1 MSRSIDGF
9 LSPAALADTARQAGE
24 IGFVALGMALVVIV
38 GGIDLSV
45 GSMFALCDFCALFC
59 LNVLD
64 WPVPAVIVATLVCG
78 AVLGAVNGVLIGY
91 LRLRAFITTLIT
103 LIIYRSAY
111 DLLLFDYSNKIAAAF
126 PDFPSWNFIGGGDL
140 FGVPSVALVYIVVA
154 VFGHVFLTRLRPGWH
169 VTAIGGSRRSAYNSG
184 IPVRRT
190 IALCY
195 VASGALTAIG
205 ALFFAARLGTVGG
218 DVGVGLEVTVLTA
231 TVLGGISLGGGKG
244 SVAKALVGTL
254 IVLLVT
260 NGLTTMSVRGGV
272 NRMVLA
278 GILLVAATIDIRWL
292 KNRTRIISKVYV
304 SPTYHG
310 LAALTSTEPGKGG
323 AFAQNDKLRDVTLIG
338 LGRIEA
344 PEDVILDRHDNLYA
358 GSRHGDII
366 RFLAPD
372 YEQMEVFA
380 HIGGQPLG
388 MAFDR
393 ADNLYVC
400 IGGMG
405 LYRITP
411 DRKVEKATDETNRS
425 LSSVN
430 DDSRLRLAD
439 DLDIADDGRIF
450 FSEATVR
457 YEMHE
462 WPVDG
467 LEARGNG
474 RIICYDPN
482 TGTTQHRVA
491 RTEIPQRH
499 LHRQRRAVDPVRR
512 NLRLLHQALLVRR
525 PEERHDRDR
534 DRQSAGLSRQHQ
546 PRLRRQLLAGDGR
559 HAQPRARPRLED
571 AGLPPRMGKR
581 VPIDE
586 WLFPNINTGCV
597 IKFNEQGEMLEF
609 ALGPARRQPSDD
621 HLDARASR
629 LSLSRRHRQQPDRP
643 LQARRRRPELR
654 PVRPALG
661 QSLMIAAVRDFVDR
675 LLGRGDATITVPSFD
690 GALEAQPD
698 AGTGRDGR
706 ARSRRLKISPPT
718 ARRSTSPT
726 ARRCCA
732 LRPDPPRRSGRFD
745 KTITALCCLPDG
757 GLAVALDG
765 REVRVFA
772 TPTAERADATLSDPS
787 DERDQRAGAGAE
799 WNADRDRRLGDAP
812 VRAVGARPDGARPHR
827 PGAVPRHRHR
837 QDAHPRLRTALRLRR
852 LRRRRRTVWSAKAGG
867 IA

>member
-1 MSRSIDGF
+1 MQEALIRLRYRYWPDHLLGEILSKRWTETAIPVIVLLIVGLVLGRSIDNF
-9 LSPAALADTARQAGE
+9 FSPGALADTARQAGE
-24 IGFVALGMALVVIV
+24 IGFVVLAMALVVIV

-45 GSMFALCDFCALFC
+45 GSMFALCDFCALYC
-59 LNVLD
+59 LNVLG
-64 WPVPAVIVATLVCG
+64 WPVPAVIVATIVCG
-78 AVLGAVNGVLIGY
+78 LALGSVNGFLIGY

-111 DLLLFDYSNKIAAAF
+111 DLLLVDNSNKIASAF

-140 FGVPSVALVYIVVA
+140 FGIPSVALVYIVVA
-154 VFGHVFLTRLRPGWH
+154 VFGHIFLTRLRPGWH
-169 VTAIGGSRRSAYNSG
+169 VTAIGGSRRSAHNSG

-195 VASGALTAIG
+195 TAGGGLTAIG

-260 NGLTTMSVRGGV
+260 NGLTTLSVSGGV

-278 GILLVAATIDIRWL
+278 GILLVAAMIDIRWL
-292 KNRTRIISKVYV
+292 KNRNRIISKVYV
-304 SPTYHG
+304 SPTYLG
-310 LAALTSTEPGKGG
+310 LDVAPPTEVGTGG
-323 AFAQNDKLRDVTLIG
+323 PFEQNDKLRDVTLIG

-344 PEDVILDRHDNLYA
+344 PEDVILDRNDNLYA

-366 RFLAPD
+366 RFFAPD
-372 YEQMEVFA
+372 YERMEVYA

-393 ADNLYVC
+393 DDNLYVC

-411 DRKVEKATDETNRS
+411 DRKIEKATDETNRS
-425 LSSVN
+425 IYSVN

-474 RIICYDPN
+474 RIICYDPKTN
-482 TGTTQHRVA
+482 TT
-491 RTEIPQRH
+491 RTVLRGLKFPNGIAIASDGQSILFAETFGCSIKRH
-499 LHRQRRAVDPVRR
+499 WFDGPKTGKVETVLDNLPGYPDNINLASDGNYWLAVVGMRSP
-512 NLRLLHQALLVRR
+512 AL
-525 PEERHDRDR
+525 D
-534 DRQSAGLSRQHQ
+534 
-546 PRLRRQLLAGDGR
+546 LAWKMPGFR
-559 HAQPRARPRLED
+559 K
-571 AGLPPRMGKR
+571 RMGKR

-597 IKFNEQGEMLEF
+597 IKFNERGEI
-609 ALGPARRQPSDD
+609 
-621 HLDARASR
+621 LDALWDLRGENHPMITSMR
-629 LSLSRRHRQQPDRP
+629 EHRGY
-643 LQARRRRPELR
+643 LYL
-654 PVRPALG
+654 
-661 QSLMIAAVRDFVDR
+661 
-675 LLGRGDATITVPSFD
+675 
-690 GALEAQPD
+690 
-698 AGTGRDGR
+698 
-706 ARSRRLKISPPT
+706 
-718 ARRSTSPT
+718 
-726 ARRCCA
+726 
-732 LRPDPPRRSGRFD
+732 
-745 KTITALCCLPDG
+745 
-757 GLAVALDG
+757 
-765 REVRVFA
+765 
-772 TPTAERADATLSDPS
+772 
-787 DERDQRAGAGAE
+787 
-799 WNADRDRRLGDAP
+799 
-812 VRAVGARPDGARPHR
+812 
-827 PGAVPRHRHR
+827 
-837 QDAHPRLRTALRLRR
+837 
-852 LRRRRRTVWSAKAGG
+852 GG
-867 IA
+867 IANNRIGRYKLEGADPNFVQYDRRWGKTA